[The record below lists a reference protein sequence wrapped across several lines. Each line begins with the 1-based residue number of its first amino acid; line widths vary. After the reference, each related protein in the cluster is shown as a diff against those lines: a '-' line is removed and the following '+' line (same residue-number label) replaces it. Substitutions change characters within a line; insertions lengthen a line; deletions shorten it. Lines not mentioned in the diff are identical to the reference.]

1 MPAIVHR
8 FSLGIPEFDL
18 FSSLSFGCAL
28 VASLI
33 LLYIFLAKFNS
44 ILRVSFF
51 TAALSNIFF
60 QWPMFLISDV
70 LQESLEN
77 PYWHFFVVQI
87 SVFVLLSYGILTTS
101 NFTRAFHPEKISF
114 RRGHLFFS
122 IFLGALLVFLYLRKV
137 PFDCTALYAVLFDPQ
152 VTLLAR
158 EVSIKFAGSF
168 IATSSFGA
176 FTNALAPVVIA
187 LSVAMIWHA
196 LRTRNILQL
205 VLFPLVILAAVFVC
219 MLSGAK
225 GLLLPSII
233 VILVASIL
241 WNRSFIRKG
250 IAAAA
255 SMLLLFGSLV
265 VFEVVRD
272 RGWSEAGAYP
282 FGQCTAQLGACDQ
295 GKELILSLYKRDA
308 SLGLYKDRIQ
318 ALEKELKIA
327 CEKPKEGAPNQSPW
341 SYDDLDIAPKTER
354 AVDEAARSYL
364 EGVIYRAL
372 VIPTQVAAWHF
383 LYVEEMGS
391 PGFAAM
397 PFARRL
403 TGSSVNMPE
412 LVYQKYGSVFA
423 HGDKTSTSTS
433 PTSFLLAYPA
443 YLGVVGLVLSLLAV
457 IITDIIVS
465 VLLLRVPNALY
476 PIGVG
481 LAAVIS
487 FNFILS
493 DFVTVM
499 LSHGGAVAIALMA
512 FFAVTRDGHV
522 LRNALDLLKI
532 TRKQQD

>member
-18 FSSLSFGCAL
+18 FSSLSFACAL

-33 LLYIFLAKFNS
+33 LLYIFLAKFSS

-51 TAALSNIFF
+51 TVALSNIFF

-114 RRGHLFFS
+114 RRGHVFFS
-122 IFLGALLVFLYLRKV
+122 IVFGAVLVFLYLRKV

-241 WNRSFIRKG
+241 WNRSLIWKG

-255 SMLLLFGSLV
+255 SMLVLFGSLV

-272 RGWSEAGAYP
+272 RDWSDSGAYP
-282 FGQCTAQLGACDQ
+282 FGQCTARLGACDQ
-295 GKELILSLYKRDA
+295 GKELIFSLYQRDA
-308 SLGLYKDRIQ
+308 SLGLNEERLGTLKW
-318 ALEKELKIA
+318 ELDNA
-327 CEKPKEGAPNQSPW
+327 CENGVEREKPKIQSNWNQRV
-341 SYDDLDIAPKTER
+341 ER
-354 AVDEAARSYL
+354 PLEDTALAYL
-364 EGVIYRAL
+364 EGIIYRAL
-372 VIPTQVAAWHF
+372 VIPTQVAAWHY

-499 LSHGGAVAIALMA
+499 LSHGGAMAIALMA

-532 TRKQQD
+532 TRKPQD